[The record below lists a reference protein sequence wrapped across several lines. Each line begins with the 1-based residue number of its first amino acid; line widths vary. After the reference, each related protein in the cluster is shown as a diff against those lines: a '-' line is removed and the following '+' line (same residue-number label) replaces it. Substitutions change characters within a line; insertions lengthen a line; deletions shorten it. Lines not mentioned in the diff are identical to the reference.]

1 MLSLNE
7 LESHIQNLLEDQLLK
22 FLPGYKPEDR
32 IFQQLAVAMYRS
44 LKEQSGITFAPNIYV
59 IITHPTTINRWQIAL
74 HGVEELAEILH
85 LAGERSGFKFLTKPV
100 ISTAVDPDMTIDEI
114 HIIASYTSEGIPE
127 TQELIVG
134 GTKNIPF
141 TSNPRNAFLILGGT
155 KIIPLDHPVINV
167 GRRLDNQVVID
178 DPRVSRLHAQLRIV
192 KDHFV
197 LFDLNSTGG
206 TYINGRRTV
215 QSILTPGDVISL
227 AGITLIFGQ
236 DLPLGNSGGQTIT
249 RPNLTQC
256 NNSPTLTEQKPD
268 KIKNK
273 KASAK

>member
-1 MLSLNE
+1 MLSLND

-32 IFQQLAVAMYRS
+32 IFQQLAAAMYGS
-44 LKEQSGITFAPNIYV
+44 LKDKGGIIFAPNIYV
-59 IITHPTTINRWQIAL
+59 IIAHPTTINRWQITS

-127 TQELIVG
+127 TQELIAG
-134 GTKNIPF
+134 GLINIPI

-155 KIIPLDHPVINV
+155 KIIPLDRPVINI

-215 QSILTPGDVISL
+215 QSNLTPGDVISL

-236 DLPLGNSGGQTIT
+236 DLPLGDSDGQIIT
-249 RPNLTQC
+249 RPNLAQ
-256 NNSPTLTEQKPD
+256 NNKSPTLARQKPD

-273 KASAK
+273 KARSR

>member
-44 LKEQSGITFAPNIYV
+44 LKEQGGITFAPNIYV

-74 HGVEELAEILH
+74 HEVEELAEILH